1 MAKLEVEIRDM
12 LKDRLHEEACLR
24 GASEGAVVEQALENL
39 LPDAHSR
46 IRPEVVPAQITD
58 PEEVAAIRRTA
69 AGMWKDRTDLPDFVE
84 MRREADDRLERLF
97 GDV

>member
-1 MAKLEVEIRDM
+1 MAKLEVENRDTP
-12 LKDRLHEEACLR
+12 KDRLQDAACLR

-69 AGMWKDRTDLPDFVE
+69 AGMWKDRTDLPDLVE
-84 MRREADDRLERLF
+84 MRRESDQRLERLF